1 LIKSRPGATLLPGG
15 NRMADDSRPKIEG
28 LTVDYVA
35 RARALVPL
43 LDAAA
48 PRIEETRAFPPDVLG
63 ALHEAGMF
71 RLLLPRAFGG
81 AELDLP
87 RFVRVVEILASGDAS
102 VAWCVG
108 QGGGCAT
115 AAAYLPAAIARE
127 VFATPQSVMSWG
139 PPAGPAK
146 ALAVD
151 GGYRLSGTWSFA
163 SGSPHCAWL
172 GATQC
177 QITEPDGSL
186 RKDPRTGQPAR
197 RVMLFPKSSAAMAG
211 VWDVMGL
218 KGTGSDNYTLDNL
231 FIPAPYSFT
240 IDSDTD
246 RHEPGSLYR
255 FMTLSL
261 YGYAFAGAAIGIARA
276 MLDGFVR
283 LASEK
288 VPYRFSTKLRENST
302 VQGQI
307 GLADAR
313 LRAARLFLMTPLD
326 EVWASVAASGMP
338 PTLDQRLTLRL
349 ATTHAIREAKDVVA
363 TIYEY
368 AGSSAI
374 FEKGPFER
382 RFRDIHAMTQHMQAR
397 FTNYETVGMALLGL
411 DPPPFI

>member
-1 LIKSRPGATLLPGG
+1 MAEDGRPQVV
-15 NRMADDSRPKIEG
+15 
-28 LTVDYVA
+28 VDYLT

-43 LDAAA
+43 IEAAA
-48 PRIEETRAFPPDVLG
+48 PRIEAARAFPPDILA

-71 RLLLPRAFGG
+71 RLLLPRTFGG

-87 RFVRVVEILASGDAS
+87 SFVRVVEILAGGDAS

-108 QGGGCAT
+108 QGGGCAMG
-115 AAAYLPAAIARE
+115 AAYLPPEIARE
-127 VFATPQSVMSWG
+127 IYGSPQAVLSWG
-139 PPAGPAK
+139 PPATGPAR

-163 SGSPHCAWL
+163 SGSPHCDWL

-177 QITEPDGSL
+177 EITEPDGSK
-186 RKDPRTGQPAR
+186 RMDQRTGQPAR
-197 RVMLFPKSSAAMAG
+197 RVMLFPKARAKMANA
-211 VWDVMGL
+211 WEVMGL
-218 KGTGSDNYTLDNL
+218 KGTGSDNYVLDDL
-231 FIPAPYSFT
+231 FIPDAYSFT
-240 IDSDTD
+240 IDSAAD
-246 RHEPGSLYR
+246 RREQGPLYR

-261 YGYAFAGAAIGIARA
+261 YGYAFAGAAVGIARA

-302 VQGQI
+302 IQGQI
-307 GLADAR
+307 GLADAK

-326 EVWASVAASGMP
+326 EIWASVVASGAP
-338 PTLDQRLTLRL
+338 PNLEQRLTLRL
-349 ATTHAIREAKDVVA
+349 ATTHVIREAKDVVA
-363 TIYEY
+363 MIYEY

-411 DPPPFI
+411 TPPPFI

>member
-1 LIKSRPGATLLPGG
+1 
-15 NRMADDSRPKIEG
+15 MADDGPG
-28 LTVDYVA
+28 LNKGIAVDYLA
-35 RARALVPL
+35 RAHALVPL
-43 LDAAA
+43 LEAAA
-48 PRIEETRAFPPDVLG
+48 PRIEAARAFPPDVLA
-63 ALHEAGMF
+63 ALHDAGMF
-71 RLLLPRAFGG
+71 RLLLPRSLGG

-87 RFVRVVEILASGDAS
+87 SFVRVIEILAGGDAS

-115 AAAYLPAAIARE
+115 SAAYVTPEIARE
-127 VFATPQSVMSWG
+127 IFGAPNAALSWG

-146 ALAVD
+146 ALAVE

-163 SGSPHCAWL
+163 SGSPHCDWL

-197 RVMLFPKSSAAMAG
+197 RVMLFPKARAQMADM
-211 VWDVMGL
+211 WEVMGL
-218 KGTGSDNYTLDNL
+218 KGTGSDNYALDNV
-231 FIPAPYSFT
+231 FIPDAYSYT
-240 IDSDTD
+240 IDSPAD
-246 RHEPGSLYR
+246 RREQGPLYR

-261 YGYAFAGAAIGIARA
+261 YGYAFAGAAVGIARTA
-276 MLDGFVR
+276 LDAFVR
-283 LASEK
+283 LASSK
-288 VPYRFSTKLRENST
+288 VPYRFSTTLRENPT

-326 EVWASVAASGMP
+326 EIWASVVASGAP
-338 PTLDQRLTLRL
+338 PTLEQRLTLRL
-349 ATTHAIREAKDVVA
+349 ATTHVIREAKDVVA
-363 TIYEY
+363 MVYEY

-411 DPPPFI
+411 TPPPFI

>member
-1 LIKSRPGATLLPGG
+1 MAENGRPPT
-15 NRMADDSRPKIEG
+15 
-28 LTVDYVA
+28 DYLA

-43 LDAAA
+43 LESAA
-48 PRIEETRAFPPDVLG
+48 PRIEAACAFPPDVLDS
-63 ALHEAGMF
+63 LHEAGMF
-71 RLLLPRAFGG
+71 RLLLPRALGG

-87 RFVRVVEILASGDAS
+87 SFVRVVEILASGDAS

-115 AAAYLPAAIARE
+115 AAAYLPPEIARE
-127 VFATPQSVMSWG
+127 IFGAPQSVMSWG

-146 ALAVD
+146 ALAVA

-177 QITEPDGSL
+177 QITEQDGSL
-186 RKDPRTGQPAR
+186 RNDPRTGQPAR
-197 RVMLFPKSSAAMAG
+197 RVMIFPKANAKMAG
-211 VWDVMGL
+211 MWAVMGL
-218 KGTGSDNYTLDNL
+218 KGTGSDNYTLDDL
-231 FIPAPYSFT
+231 FIPDAYSFT
-240 IDSDTD
+240 IDSDAD
-246 RHEPGSLYR
+246 RRETGPLYR

-276 MLDGFVR
+276 ALDAFVR
-283 LASEK
+283 LASAK
-288 VPYRFSTKLRENST
+288 VPYRFSTTLRENAT

-307 GLADAR
+307 GQAEAR

-326 EVWASVAASGMP
+326 EIWASVVASGAK
-338 PTLDQRLTLRL
+338 PTLEQRLTLRL
-349 ATTHAIREAKDVVA
+349 ATTHVIREAKDVVA
-363 TIYEY
+363 MVYEH

-411 DPPPFI
+411 TPPPFI